1 MAALSLSPHARRA
14 FDRLAADARRVFAGR
29 FVAVVAYGPA
39 SGLVF
44 ASSVTAADLD
54 ALGVLTE
61 TWHRDGLAT
70 PLLVTPDEFRRSL
83 DAFPLEYQA
92 ILDRHL
98 LIDGASPFD
107 GARVGTDDLRRAC
120 EIEARAHLIHLR
132 QGWIEAAG
140 HSQELAELIARS
152 AVPLRALLAN
162 LARLHGREADDT
174 EALARLAEELAG
186 LPGELVRTVLALE
199 SASEPN
205 RALVARLPEYLDASE
220 QLWSSIDRWRTG

>member
-1 MAALSLSPHARRA
+1 MAALTLSPHARRA

-39 SGLVF
+39 AGLVF
-44 ASSVTAADLD
+44 ANSVTAADLD

-92 ILDRHL
+92 ILDRHVV
-98 LIDGASPFD
+98 IAGANPFD
-107 GARVGTDDLRRAC
+107 GARVSPDDLRRAC

-132 QGWIEAAG
+132 QGWLEAEG
-140 HSQELAELIARS
+140 HSQDLAELIARS

-162 LARLHGREADDT
+162 FARLHGRDAGDT
-174 EALARLAEELAG
+174 EALARLGEELAA
-186 LPGELVRTVLALE
+186 LPADLVRAVLALE
-199 SASEPN
+199 GAPEAN
-205 RALVARLPEYLDASE
+205 RALVARLPEYLAASE
-220 QLWSSIDRWRTG
+220 RLWSSIDRWRKG